1 MLGPPAA
8 EYAGQDSAGAR
19 GRHASGLS
27 SAVCLPACLPA
38 FPTAIISLPP
48 TRTQPHFTPP
58 PRHHLTGSPHHPS
71 SAGPGGC
78 VPCVTR
84 AEQRASVA
92 CAVGEFHSIE
102 DRIPSAELLA
112 GNYPSTAGTE
122 ARTTHQPRHATGEP
136 EVLAAAAAALIV
148 VATTLAGR
156 TYYYYGK
163 ACARAPRASQPPDL
177 LRAPTRRA
185 TATRRTRLADAC
197 LTTRAHGSE
206 SDGTVCAQ
214 EYSYVTCRLTALSD
228 GSVLRPERSRPA
240 RLALALPR
248 FMAPLETYAVSGR
261 EGWQACRARA
271 TSTLLGVDPNTLRWT
286 AGFRIHAGPKIFS
299 RTASDSCRIH
309 RYGYLDTPF

>member
-1 MLGPPAA
+1 M
-8 EYAGQDSAGAR
+8 
-19 GRHASGLS
+19 
-27 SAVCLPACLPA
+27 
-38 FPTAIISLPP
+38 
-48 TRTQPHFTPP
+48 
-58 PRHHLTGSPHHPS
+58 
-71 SAGPGGC
+71 
-78 VPCVTR
+78 
-84 AEQRASVA
+84 
-92 CAVGEFHSIE
+92 
-102 DRIPSAELLA
+102 
-112 GNYPSTAGTE
+112 
-122 ARTTHQPRHATGEP
+122 
-136 EVLAAAAAALIV
+136 LAAAAAVLIV

-156 TYYYYGK
+156 TYYYGK
-163 ACARAPRASQPPDL
+163 ACARAPRASQPT
-177 LRAPTRRA
+177 TRSA
-185 TATRRTRLADAC
+185 ACSDATRDGDEEDATGDAC

>member
-1 MLGPPAA
+1 MRARLGNSTPSRIASHPPSFLQ
-8 EYAGQDSAGAR
+8 GITR
-19 GRHASGLS
+19 G
-27 SAVCLPACLPA
+27 
-38 FPTAIISLPP
+38 
-48 TRTQPHFTPP
+48 
-58 PRHHLTGSPHHPS
+58 
-71 SAGPGGC
+71 
-78 VPCVTR
+78 
-84 AEQRASVA
+84 
-92 CAVGEFHSIE
+92 
-102 DRIPSAELLA
+102 
-112 GNYPSTAGTE
+112 TAGTE

-240 RLALALPR
+240 RLALALLR

>member
-1 MLGPPAA
+1 
-8 EYAGQDSAGAR
+8 
-19 GRHASGLS
+19 
-27 SAVCLPACLPA
+27 
-38 FPTAIISLPP
+38 
-48 TRTQPHFTPP
+48 
-58 PRHHLTGSPHHPS
+58 
-71 SAGPGGC
+71 

-156 TYYYYGK
+156 TYYYGK
-163 ACARAPRASQPPDL
+163 ACARAPRASQPT
-177 LRAPTRRA
+177 TRSA
-185 TATRRTRLADAC
+185 ACSDATRDGDEEDATGDAC

>member
-1 MLGPPAA
+1 VRDAGRA
-8 EYAGQDSAGAR
+8 ESFRCVRGWGIPLHRGSHPIRRASCRELPEAQQAR
-19 GRHASGLS
+19 RHA
-27 SAVCLPACLPA
+27 PP
-38 FPTAIISLPP
+38 ISHA
-48 TRTQPHFTPP
+48 TQPVN
-58 PRHHLTGSPHHPS
+58 RRCSLLLLQRS
-71 SAGPGGC
+71 SSS
-78 VPCVTR
+78 R
-84 AEQRASVA
+84 R
-92 CAVGEFHSIE
+92 
-102 DRIPSAELLA
+102 RM
-112 GNYPSTAGTE
+112 
-122 ARTTHQPRHATGEP
+122 
-136 EVLAAAAAALIV
+136 
-148 VATTLAGR
+148 AGR

-206 SDGTVCAQ
+206 SDGTVCAHT
-214 EYSYVTCRLTALSD
+214 YSPYVTCRLTALSD